1 MIPRKKAG
9 QSEHDKHV
17 RVCANQLKRKGF
29 SVKADVSGFQKP
41 FSIGKNKRIPDIEAR
56 KGNRCKLIEVETES
70 SLYTDKKQQ
79 STFRRSAAQRKGTT
93 FQIEMPKRKRR

>member
-1 MIPRKKAG
+1 MTRRKKAD
-9 QSEHDKHV
+9 QSEHDRCV
-17 RVCANQLKRKGF
+17 REHANKLKRNGYSVRADILGF
-29 SVKADVSGFQKP
+29 KKP
-41 FSIGKNKRIPDIEAR
+41 DPIGKDKRIPDIEAR
-56 KGNRCKLIEVETES
+56 KGSRCKLIEVETES